1 MASFAQLIGRLKAQQ
16 KLQSDLGRSA
26 LGIDVETEGQQ
37 LREARSKYRDDVEA
51 AQRAM
56 AKKERKRSRRGL
68 LGSLLGT
75 GLSFV
80 PGLGAVGGALIGGL
94 ASSLGRS
101 SVKPYAGTI
110 STSLPGGKFHNPARK
125 EFSADI
131 ASTNRFLA
139 DAVEGQSLL
148 NQTNALTDAYNIYG
162 FQNAFG
168 DDIRGF
174 FGGDETE
181 SAKPRT
187 LGQTYEY
194 QVGGKDGFTLTDYIN
209 DPFDRAKGG
218 LYGGTNKGF
227 MRSYNT
233 QRKGL

>member
-37 LREARSKYRDDVEA
+37 LREARSQYRDDVEA

-56 AKKERKRSRRGL
+56 AKKERKRSSRGL

-125 EFSADI
+125 
-131 ASTNRFLA
+131 
-139 DAVEGQSLL
+139 
-148 NQTNALTDAYNIYG
+148 
-162 FQNAFG
+162 
-168 DDIRGF
+168 
-174 FGGDETE
+174 
-181 SAKPRT
+181 
-187 LGQTYEY
+187 
-194 QVGGKDGFTLTDYIN
+194 
-209 DPFDRAKGG
+209 
-218 LYGGTNKGF
+218 
-227 MRSYNT
+227 
-233 QRKGL
+233 

>member
-37 LREARSKYRDDVEA
+37 LREARSQYRDDVEA

-56 AKKERKRSRRGL
+56 AKKERKRSKRGL

-75 GLSFV
+75 AASFT
-80 PGLGAVGGALIGGL
+80 PLGAVGGALIGGL

-139 DAVEGQSLL
+139 DAVEGQGLL
-148 NQTNALTDAYNIYG
+148 NMTNALSDAYNIYG

-209 DPFDRAKGG
+209 DPFDRATGG
-218 LYGGTNKGF
+218 LFGGTTEGF
-227 MRSYNT
+227 MRAYNA